1 MKKINYPWWIFF
13 LSLMITLAP
22 LNQLSAAIK
31 QFTDET
37 GKIYISNTSEDNTK
51 EINKDYKGSVQN
63 KPREP
68 VKPREPAKPPEVVK
82 PPEAPKPPEVA
93 KPSEAAKP
101 PEPKPSNVFP
111 APEPEE
117 KEEEEP
123 PDEEE

>member
-1 MKKINYPWWIFF
+1 MKKINYPWRIFF

-22 LNQLSAAIK
+22 LKQLSAAIK
-31 QFTDET
+31 QSTDET
-37 GKIYISNTSEDNTK
+37 GKIHISNTTEDNNK

-63 KPREP
+63 KPREAA
-68 VKPREPAKPPEVVK
+68 KPPEPAKPRQVVK

-117 KEEEEP
+117 KEEPEP
-123 PDEEE
+123 PDEAD

>member
-1 MKKINYPWWIFF
+1 
-13 LSLMITLAP
+13 MITLAP
-22 LNQLSAAIK
+22 LKQLSAAIK

-37 GKIYISNTSEDNTK
+37 GKIHISNTSEDNTK

-68 VKPREPAKPPEVVK
+68 AKPPEVVK
-82 PPEAPKPPEVA
+82 PPEAPKPPEAA

-101 PEPKPSNVFP
+101 PEPKPSKIFP
-111 APEPEE
+111 APEPDE
-117 KEEEEP
+117 KEEEEEP